1 MQALWS
7 NKLKIKRFGEVMKF
21 FPQGLEE
28 KESHGKEERRSEWI
42 VIFLSPQWVNLLTM
56 QRSCFIL
63 ALGSNSDKFLRL
75 NPSHWINSKLIL
87 PRYFLSFL
95 TSQLSRSLVNES
107 HLANGRKSQK
117 YKIYQINVRRKP
129 FPNIIAESFSATVI
143 FFHTS
148 EN

>member
-1 MQALWS
+1 MK
-7 NKLKIKRFGEVMKF
+7 NKGKNGARLKREKRESLVNF
-21 FPQGLEE
+21 FKSTKPTSL
-28 KESHGKEERRSEWI
+28 
-42 VIFLSPQWVNLLTM
+42 LLTI
-56 QRSCFIL
+56 CL
-63 ALGSNSDKFLRL
+63 ACQTTIGSNSVKFLRL

-129 FPNIIAESFSATVI
+129 FPNIIAKSFSPTVI
-143 FFHTS
+143 FFLTL
-148 EN
+148 ENYSDNIS